1 MFPVTS
7 TVTCVR
13 AALGVYRLYHQG
25 RRVGEAVTIDDEA
38 PYPPHSF
45 TESGRDVASLR
56 TGARWLQAIEEAD
69 ASHLA
74 AA

>member
-38 PYPPHSF
+38 PYPPTRSP
-45 TESGRDVASLR
+45 R
-56 TGARWLQAIEEAD
+56 
-69 ASHLA
+69 A
-74 AA
+74 AAMSRRSAPGPAGSRR